1 MRNRLEGSRFYVT
14 TTIRTAE
21 GQPRER
27 SWLGVAVSGALFAV
41 AISAGIGT
49 LSLGYWTPLG
59 PGPGFFPLC
68 LAFILAGASVAWG
81 LGQWR
86 GEYVDA
92 TENTEGVEIGED
104 LNSLRS
110 IAAIVASLVLA
121 AMSLEILGFQITILV
136 FLFFHLRILGHQR
149 WLVTIPIMLIGS
161 FGVFALFDLLL
172 AVPLPTAA
180 IPLLA
185 NLGL

>member
-1 MRNRLEGSRFYVT
+1 MT
-14 TTIRTAE
+14 TTMRTSELPAP
-21 GQPRER
+21 QR
-27 SWLGVAVSGALFAV
+27 SWLGVVVAGALLV
-41 AISAGIGT
+41 LAIAAGIGT
-49 LSLGYWTPLG
+49 VSLGYWTPLG

-68 LAFILAGASVAWG
+68 LAVVLAGAAIMWG
-81 LGQWR
+81 LDQWR
-86 GEYVDA
+86 GEIVDA
-92 TENTEGVEIGED
+92 TENTQGVEIGED
-104 LNSLRS
+104 INSVRS

-121 AMSLEILGFQITILV
+121 AMALEVLGFQITILA
-136 FLFFHLRILGHQR
+136 FLFFHLRVLGHQR

-172 AVPLPTAA
+172 AVPLPTAS

>member
-1 MRNRLEGSRFYVT
+1 MT
-14 TTIRTAE
+14 TTVRTAE
-21 GQPRER
+21 EQPRQR
-27 SWLGVAVSGALFAV
+27 SWLGVIVSGALFAV
-41 AISAGIGT
+41 AVSAGVGT

-68 LAFILAGASVAWG
+68 LAFILAGAAVAWG
-81 LGQWR
+81 LGHWR

-92 TENTEGVEIGED
+92 TENTEGVEVGED
-104 LNSLRS
+104 LNSARS
-110 IAAIVASLVLA
+110 IAAIVASLILA
-121 AMSLEILGFQITILV
+121 AMSLEVLGFQVTILA
-136 FLFFHLRILGHQR
+136 FLFFHLRVLGHQR
-149 WLVTIPIMLIGS
+149 WLVTIPVMLIGS

>member
-1 MRNRLEGSRFYVT
+1 MT
-14 TTIRTAE
+14 TTTARTTEEPA
-21 GQPRER
+21 RER
-27 SWLGVAVSGALFAV
+27 SWLGVAVSAALFAV
-41 AISAGIGT
+41 AVSAAIGT

-68 LAFILAGASVAWG
+68 LAFILAGATIMWG

-92 TENTEGVEIGED
+92 TENTQGVEIGED
-104 LNSLRS
+104 INSVRS

-121 AMSLEILGFQITILV
+121 AMSLEILGFQITILA
-136 FLFFHLRILGHQR
+136 FLFFHLRVLGHQR
-149 WLVTIPIMLIGS
+149 WLVTIPIMFVGS